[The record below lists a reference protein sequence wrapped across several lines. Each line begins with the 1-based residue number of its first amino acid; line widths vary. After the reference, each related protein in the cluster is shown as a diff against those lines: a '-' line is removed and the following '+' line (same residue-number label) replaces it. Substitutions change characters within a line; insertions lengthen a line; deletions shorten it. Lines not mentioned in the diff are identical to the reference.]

1 MPSALDALAEAALLQ
16 SSAVSLEWG
25 DGDEAAGQATS
36 ARGKSSASVT
46 GEGKREARE
55 RAEGDDGRAAAMN
68 GGRAAKDEPSR
79 DGFPSAPAAAE
90 RDDQRGTGLADA
102 GRKKLPSSE
111 RAGVSA
117 AQLAR
122 NYERARRLAAEVGHR
137 DVDGEVTRCPCG
149 SSTYEGFMLACET
162 CGVWQHGKCMGIL
175 RANKA
180 PGTYH
185 CEVCRPDLIRKHC
198 IVHPRYQ
205 ALGIQA
211 PPQAPP
217 QASRAAESCPIAS
230 SSSVSSSNTEIAST
244 GCGGRDGDGGKR
256 GVLPSRSNNSSS
268 SSSVGVRDGLGLMD
282 AAAGVHRSD
291 SRVTEETP
299 TLTDP
304 HAFGSGGSHRQPTS
318 LYHTLKKDAASVPE
332 TADTATV
339 AAESAAPSD
348 AKTPT
353 APSSPGALKKPSPH
367 TSPVRSLVSASNDDS
382 MHSMSAVS
390 PKSPAGGLS
399 REERKLQQI
408 MRHIE
413 RMEARQER
421 LERKK
426 KRLPEEGPDALTSTA
441 KRSRGDATSA
451 TVPNGTG
458 GKRNA
463 SMSDGLSV
471 SGEDDADRE
480 QQCRSP
486 PPSGRA
492 LTSRSSRKGARS
504 DASGNGSRAPSPPA
518 ASASSS
524 WPMTHARISAED
536 LALRVPYQAIVS
548 SSIVGDIYVTSPP
561 LHTARSYESVGD
573 KSSGSGGSHELL
585 AAAADGL
592 QPRSNTVTGEFSVF
606 RGIRPAPLRSPRG
619 GGFLPSNKGDTPPSA
634 RLGKKAWLLQQH
646 YQSQLEQQASAMDT
660 SASCDSLQEHLEN
673 IRAQLATKTAADSNG
688 LLPLKK
694 KMVAAFQASTRS
706 QPLSPS
712 VPSEAGEHGSPR
724 EHTVEEPSAATST
737 SVPPSDR
744 GTAG

>member
-1 MPSALDALAEAALLQ
+1 MPSALDALADAALLQ

-36 ARGKSSASVT
+36 ARGKSSVSVT
-46 GEGKREARE
+46 GEGKKEAKE
-55 RAEGDDGRAAAMN
+55 RVGGDDGRAAVVD
-68 GGRAAKDEPSR
+68 GGRIAKDEPPR
-79 DGFPSAPAAAE
+79 DGFPAAPAAAE
-90 RDDQRGTGLADA
+90 RDDQRGTGLSVA

-111 RAGVSA
+111 RTGVSA
-117 AQLAR
+117 AQLAC

-149 SSTYEGFMLACET
+149 SSNYEGFMLACET

-205 ALGIQA
+205 TLGIQA
-211 PPQAPP
+211 PPQAP
-217 QASRAAESCPIAS
+217 RAAESFPIAS
-230 SSSVSSSNTEIAST
+230 SSSVSSSNTESANT

-256 GVLPSRSNNSSS
+256 GVLPSRSNSSS
-268 SSSVGVRDGLGLMD
+268 SSSVGGRNGLGLMD

-291 SRVTEETP
+291 SGVTAETP
-299 TLTDP
+299 TRTDP
-304 HAFGSGGSHRQPTS
+304 HAFGSSSSSHRQPMS
-318 LYHTLKKDAASVPE
+318 LYHTLKEDAASVRE

-339 AAESAAPSD
+339 AAESTAPPD

-353 APSSPGALKKPSPH
+353 ASSSPRALKQPSPH

-382 MHSMSAVS
+382 MHSMSVVS
-390 PKSPAGGLS
+390 PKSPANGLS

-426 KRLPEEGPDALTSTA
+426 KRLTEEGPNALTSAA
-441 KRSRGDATSA
+441 KRARSEAASPA
-451 TVPNGTG
+451 VPNGTG

-463 SMSDGLSV
+463 SIADGLSL

-480 QQCRSP
+480 QQCYSP

-561 LHTARSYESVGD
+561 LHTERSYESAGVR
-573 KSSGSGGSHELL
+573 SSGSGGSHELL

-619 GGFLPSNKGDTPPSA
+619 GGFLPSNKSDTPPSA

-646 YQSQLEQQASAMDT
+646 YQSQLEQQAGAMDA

-694 KMVAAFQASTRS
+694 KMVAAFQTSTRS
-706 QPLSPS
+706 QPRSPS

-724 EHTVEEPSAATST
+724 EHTVEEPSATTST
-737 SVPPSDR
+737 TMPPSDHR
-744 GTAG
+744 TAG

>member
-1 MPSALDALAEAALLQ
+1 MPSALDALADAALLQ

-25 DGDEAAGQATS
+25 DGDEAAG
-36 ARGKSSASVT
+36 
-46 GEGKREARE
+46 EGAGG
-55 RAEGDDGRAAAMN
+55 GDDGRAAVVD
-68 GGRAAKDEPSR
+68 GGRIAKDEPPR
-79 DGFPSAPAAAE
+79 DGFPAAPAAAE
-90 RDDQRGTGLADA
+90 RDDQRGTGLSVA

-111 RAGVSA
+111 RTGVSA
-117 AQLAR
+117 AQLAC

-149 SSTYEGFMLACET
+149 SSNYEGFMLACET
-162 CGVWQHGKCMGIL
+162 CGVWQHGVS
-175 RANKA
+175 
-180 PGTYH
+180 PGSD
-185 CEVCRPDLIRKHC
+185 P
-198 IVHPRYQ
+198 Q
-205 ALGIQA
+205 ALYC
-211 PPQAPP
+211 
-217 QASRAAESCPIAS
+217 ASAVPDAGDPSAAASAESGGV
-230 SSSVSSSNTEIAST
+230 VSDRLQQQRQQQQHGERQHRLRRTRWRRRQARRSAQPQQQQQQQQRWREKRSRFDGR
-244 GCGGRDGDGGKR
+244 GCGRASQRQWGDGRDATR
-256 GVLPSRSNNSSS
+256 
-268 SSSVGVRDGLGLMD
+268 
-282 AAAGVHRSD
+282 
-291 SRVTEETP
+291 
-299 TLTDP
+299 TDP
-304 HAFGSGGSHRQPTS
+304 HAFGSSSSSHRQPMS
-318 LYHTLKKDAASVPE
+318 LYHTLKEDAASVRE

-339 AAESAAPSD
+339 AAESTAPPD

-353 APSSPGALKKPSPH
+353 ASSSPRALKQPSPH

-390 PKSPAGGLS
+390 PKSPANGLS

-426 KRLPEEGPDALTSTA
+426 KRLTEEGPNALTSAA
-441 KRSRGDATSA
+441 KRARSEAASPA
-451 TVPNGTG
+451 VPNGTG

-463 SMSDGLSV
+463 SIADGLSL

-480 QQCRSP
+480 QQCYSP

-561 LHTARSYESVGD
+561 LHTERSYESAGVR
-573 KSSGSGGSHELL
+573 SSGSGGSHELL

-619 GGFLPSNKGDTPPSA
+619 GGFLPSNKSDTPPSA

-646 YQSQLEQQASAMDT
+646 YQSQLEQQAGAMDA

-694 KMVAAFQASTRS
+694 KMVAAFQTSTRS
-706 QPLSPS
+706 QPRSPS

-724 EHTVEEPSAATST
+724 EHTVEEPSATTST
-737 SVPPSDR
+737 TMPPSDHR
-744 GTAG
+744 TAG